1 MSNLLESVVIVNHQV
16 FSKSNLGV
24 EIVYL
29 DKGWAIKAPK
39 EVSFV
44 KKENKMFALINN
56 ISYFIQS
63 RFQPDLSDIH
73 STQDEEGSFLYYVL
87 KG

>member
-1 MSNLLESVVIVNHQV
+1 MSNLFDSVVTGHQV
-16 FSKSNLGV
+16 FSKSNLSV

-29 DKGWAIKAPK
+29 DNGWAIKAPK

-63 RFQPDLSDIH
+63 AFQPDVTEIRS
-73 STQDEEGSFLYYVL
+73 SQDEEGSFLYYVL